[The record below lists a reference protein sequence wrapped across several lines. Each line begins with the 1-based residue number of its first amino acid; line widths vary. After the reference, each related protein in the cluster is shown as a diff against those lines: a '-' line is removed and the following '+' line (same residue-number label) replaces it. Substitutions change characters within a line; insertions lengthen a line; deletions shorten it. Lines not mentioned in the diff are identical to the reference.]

1 MRWIKLLITL
11 GSARFRSKVKG
22 SETTVLNFR
31 VWLTDID
38 VSVMNHAA
46 IMTVFEMGRA
56 DYMVRTNFFK
66 IATKNKWFFP
76 NQAINVQFY
85 RPLKMF
91 QKAVVYTKMSYVDET
106 YFYLEQKIIKNGKPI
121 ASCFANGLA
130 KKGKVTVPTSE
141 IIKAL
146 KFDASEVPS
155 ERHQLISMFKEK
167 NEKMTEKIIDHWN
180 MAPSK
185 KKSDM

>member
-1 MRWIKLLITL
+1 MRWIKLLSTL
-11 GSARFRSKVKG
+11 GKAKFRTKLKG
-22 SETTVLNFR
+22 SETSTLSFR
-31 VWLTDID
+31 VWVTDID

-76 NQAINVQFY
+76 NQAIKVQFY

-91 QKAVVYTKMSYVDET
+91 QKAKVFTRMSFVDET
-106 YFYLEQKIIKNGKPI
+106 YFYIEQKIMRNGKPI

-130 KKGKVTVPTSE
+130 KKGRQTVPTLE

-146 KFDASEVPS
+146 KIESKDVPTEKHS
-155 ERHQLISMFKEK
+155 LISIFKEM
-167 NEKMTEKIIDHWN
+167 NYKMTEKIIDNW
-180 MAPSK
+180 K
-185 KKSDM
+185 L

>member
-1 MRWIKLLITL
+1 MRWIKLL
-11 GSARFRSKVKG
+11 SALVKAKFKTKLKG
-22 SETTVLNFR
+22 SETSTLKFR
-31 VWLTDID
+31 VWITDID

-91 QKAVVYTKMSYVDET
+91 QKAKVFTRMSFVDET
-106 YFYLEQKIIKNGKPI
+106 YFYIEQKIMRKGKPI

-130 KKGKVTVPTSE
+130 KKGRETIPTSV

-146 KFDASEVPS
+146 NIESKDVPT
-155 ERHQLISMFKEK
+155 HKHALISMFKEK
-167 NEKMTEKIIDHWN
+167 NEKMTKKIIDNW
-180 MAPSK
+180 K
-185 KKSDM
+185 L

>member
-1 MRWIKLLITL
+1 MRWIRLLTTL
-11 GSARFRSKVKG
+11 GKARFRTKLKG
-22 SETTVLNFR
+22 SETSSLSFR
-31 VWLTDID
+31 VWITDID

-66 IATKNKWFFP
+66 IATQNKWFFP
-76 NQAINVQFY
+76 NQAISAQFY

-91 QKAVVYTKMSYVDET
+91 QKAKVYTKMSFVDDT
-106 YFYLEQKIIKNGKPI
+106 YFYIEQKIMRNGKPV

-130 KKGKVTVPTSE
+130 KKGRETVPTAE

-146 KFDASEVPS
+146 KIDFKDVPA
-155 ERHQLISMFKEK
+155 EKHQLVSMFQEK
-167 NEKMTEKIIDHWN
+167 NDKMTEKIIDNWRL
-180 MAPSK
+180 
-185 KKSDM
+185 

>member
-1 MRWIKLLITL
+1 MRWIKLLSAL
-11 GSARFRSKVKG
+11 GKAKFRTKLKG
-22 SETTVLNFR
+22 SETSTLNFR
-31 VWLTDID
+31 VWITDID

-56 DYMVRTNFFK
+56 DFMVRTNFFK

-76 NQAINVQFY
+76 NQTISVQFY

-91 QKAVVYTKMSYVDET
+91 QKAKVFTRMSFVDET
-106 YFYLEQKIIKNGKPI
+106 YFYIEQKIIRNGKPI

-130 KKGKVTVPTSE
+130 KKDRQTIPTSE

-146 KFDASEVPS
+146 EIESENVPTDK
-155 ERHQLISMFKEK
+155 HALISIFKEK
-167 NEKMTEKIIDHWN
+167 NEKMTEKIIDNW
-180 MAPSK
+180 K
-185 KKSDM
+185 L